1 MSDHVH
7 EHITT
12 TDPHAHGITPA
23 AERAIAA
30 DHFTDAEWANFRRE
44 DFAAGKA
51 VVILMLSIFLTGVFI
66 YCVVAYWVMFF
77 SRA

>member
-1 MSDHVH
+1 MSDHAH
-7 EHITT
+7 EHITA
-12 TDPHAHGITPA
+12 TDPHGHGITAA
-23 AERAIAA
+23 AEHAPAV
-30 DHFTDAEWANFRRE
+30 DHFSDAEWANFRSE

-66 YCVVAYWVMFF
+66 YCIVAYWVMFF